1 MKRKAIIA
9 TLIFL
14 VLTALATA
22 NATGSQTGSQLLV
35 QTNWLG
41 DHLKDSNV
49 VVLHVAPNR
58 TFYDAG
64 HIPGA
69 RFLPLSD
76 VAVTRNGFP
85 NQLPTVNALK
95 AAFERVGVGD
105 KSRVIIYDDLKGLF
119 AARVYF
125 ALDYLGR
132 GQHAALLDGGMEK
145 WKAEHRDVTMA
156 APAFNSATLTVKARP
171 GLIVNLPAMK
181 QIVAEKKTTLIDAR
195 PPDEYSGAKAGGG
208 VPRGGHILGAK
219 SVFWMDNLVSK
230 DNPVLRPAP
239 EMLVKYEAAGVKRGK
254 NVVVYCRTGMQAS
267 HDYFTLK
274 LLGFSPVLYEGSF
287 VEWSNAPG
295 APVETGK
302 P

>member
-9 TLIFL
+9 TLTFL
-14 VLTALATA
+14 VLIAFATA

-49 VVLHVAPNR
+49 VVLHVAANR
-58 TFYDAG
+58 TIYDAG

-76 VAVTRNGFP
+76 VAVIRDGLP
-85 NQLPTVNALK
+85 SQLPAVDALK
-95 AAFERVGVGD
+95 TAFEHVGLGD
-105 KSRVIIYDDLKGLF
+105 KSRVIIYDDVKGLF

-125 ALDYLGR
+125 ALDYLGH
-132 GQHAALLDGGMEK
+132 GQHASLLDGGFEK

-156 APAFNSATLTVKARP
+156 APVFNSAILRVKARP
-171 GLIVNLPAMK
+171 ELIVNLPTMK

-195 PPDEYSGAKAGGG
+195 SPDEYSGTKAGDG
-208 VPRGGHILGAK
+208 VPRGGHIPGAK
-219 SVFWMDNLVSK
+219 SVFWMDSLVSK
-230 DNPVLRPAP
+230 DNPVLKPVA
-239 EMLVKYEAAGVKRGK
+239 EMLAKYEASGVKQGK

-274 LLGFSPVLYEGSF
+274 LLGVSPVLYEGSF
-287 VEWSNAPG
+287 VEWSDAPG
-295 APVETGK
+295 TPVETGK